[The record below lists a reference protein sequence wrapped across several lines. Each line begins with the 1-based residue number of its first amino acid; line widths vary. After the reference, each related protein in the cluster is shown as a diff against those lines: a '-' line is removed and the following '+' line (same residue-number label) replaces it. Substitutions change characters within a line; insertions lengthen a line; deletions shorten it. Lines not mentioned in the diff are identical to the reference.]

1 MLYLIYATLAAWLVM
16 VIVNNRS
23 HKKYIAANREKFLNI
38 LNDNFEKRGNIKVSD
53 SVFFSFTPDNI
64 EKREFT
70 RYLNLGKLKYIA
82 SDTAQIMFSVILI
95 FVLVYSLEYLPFI
108 MTDNSYIDFSLLL
121 KLLLAGYLI
130 CVADVYS
137 KTLKYD
143 KIIEDWRKDHPD
155 AV

>member
-23 HKKYIAANREKFLNI
+23 HKKYIAANREKFLKI

-108 MTDNSYIDFSLLL
+108 MTDNSNIDFSLLL

-143 KIIEDWRKDHPD
+143 KIIEDWRKNHPD